1 MPNSDTRAG
10 DVTWHESLAALLR
23 RDLIEHPARWSDA
36 DLARFLE
43 VSSKLLDERGG
54 IDAKPEDESTSPA
67 TPPNNRPDAISLE
80 SYGRELGKM
89 SRSDLIGTYALA
101 AGAAM
106 GMAMFG
112 ANVHNTAVELL
123 GRAGET
129 INTAILVGVATWY
142 RREQA
147 VNAAI
152 LVGVS
157 WVLAR
162 LVGAWCATLLASAQY
177 GGWSAPGTFMLD
189 CSDCRLPYLK
199 RFSLAAC
206 SCSCCVASHRRS
218 RRRAQAHRKMIRI
231 AQALDGGRCAPM
243 VHEAPGLAVRV
254 LMRTL
259 PVCRDARRPA

>member
-23 RDLIEHPARWSDA
+23 RDLVEHPARWSDA
-36 DLARFLE
+36 DLAKFLDA
-43 VSSKLLDERGG
+43 SSKLLDERGSM
-54 IDAKPEDESTSPA
+54 DAKAEDASTSPVTSA
-67 TPPNNRPDAISLE
+67 PNSRPDAISLE

-89 SRSDLIGTYALA
+89 SRTDLIGTYALA

-152 LVGVS
+152 LVAVA
-157 WVLAR
+157 WLLAR

-189 CSDCRLPYLK
+189 TLFGLPIAIPEAFLLGGVLV
-199 RFSLAAC
+199 FVL
-206 SCSCCVASHRRS
+206 RR
-218 RRRAQAHRKMIRI
+218 IPPPF
-231 AQALDGGRCAPM
+231 APPSAGPS
-243 VHEAPGLAVRV
+243 E
-254 LMRTL
+254 
-259 PVCRDARRPA
+259 DD